1 MSCVWFPHHLANV
14 KTAEARLRF
23 APATSSSP
31 DSPVNSPQ
39 QKKLF
44 ATEPDR
50 LEWEI
55 AAEQD
60 RLVAEIALTRTFD
73 QTFSY
78 AVPETLREVIA
89 PGKRVEVP
97 FGRGNRKE
105 LAFCVGLTQGGQT
118 GSRRLKEVAA
128 VVDREPLVDEHLLG
142 LTRWISD
149 RYLCGWG
156 QALATSVPAGVKKK
170 SGTRELTFFT
180 LAENFEQLA
189 GESKLPTKQAAIVE
203 HLREAGQPLKGEQI
217 SEAVGCSPA
226 PINALREKGFLVAT
240 RKRTGTFEADI
251 GNVAHE
257 ADLELNSDQQRAL
270 GSIVLQLR
278 QKAHRTFLLHGVTGS
293 GKTEVY
299 IQAIREVVG
308 YGRQAIVLVPEIS
321 LTPQTIRRFASRFDS
336 VAVLHSH
343 LTDAERHW
351 HWQRIARGEVQV
363 VVGARSAVFAPVK
376 HLGLIVID
384 EEHETSFK
392 QDSVPRYHA
401 REVARERARM
411 CGVPLILG
419 SATPTLESWV
429 RVDAVTKERYA
440 TGASDSEGGDC
451 AAPSSA
457 VRAPSPPGE
466 GTQEGTALGDGMDA
480 AAPDDVLLSLPSR
493 VSGLPLPPATTV
505 DIRNDPL
512 CSKGHSIGRALRATM
527 QTALDDGGQVIL
539 FLNLRGYSTTVWCR
553 SCGGGVKCPNCDI
566 TMTFHRDRNIILC
579 HTCNEQQPP
588 PQACP
593 QCGMPG
599 IRYFGSGTQRL
610 EQEVIARFPKH
621 RVLRMDS
628 DTMQKR
634 GSHDAALEQF
644 RHGKAHV
651 LVGTQMIA
659 KGLDFPNVT
668 LVGVVDADTILH
680 QPDLRASER
689 TFQLIAQVAGRAG
702 RSEKGGRVIVQ
713 TCSPDDVSIRHAVR
727 HDFEGFAA
735 GEIVHR
741 HEMGCPPFCHWV
753 RVILR
758 GPIEDAVQSVSLDM
772 ADVIREVIE
781 KRGLQIR
788 VLGPAPCPVAR
799 VQSSY
804 RFHFLLSSSDH
815 EALRAL
821 WRELRPQLP
830 SDRSVDFVVD
840 VDPLNLR

>member
-1 MSCVWFPHHLANV
+1 M
-14 KTAEARLRF
+14 
-23 APATSSSP
+23 
-31 DSPVNSPQ
+31 NSPQ
-39 QKKLF
+39 QKNLF
-44 ATEPDR
+44 AIEPDQP
-50 LEWEI
+50 EWEI

-60 RLVAEIALTRTFD
+60 RLVADIALTRTFD

-97 FGRGNRKE
+97 FGKGNRKE
-105 LAFCVGLTQGGQT
+105 LAFCVGLEQGAQT
-118 GSRRLKEVAA
+118 GSRKLKEVAG
-128 VVDREPLVDEHLLG
+128 VVDRDPLVDAHLLK

-156 QALATSVPAGVKKK
+156 QALATSIPAGVKKN

-180 LAENFEQLA
+180 LAENFEQLSGGA
-189 GESKLPTKQAAIVE
+189 KLPTKQAAVVE
-203 HLREAGQPLKGEQI
+203 HLREVGQPLKGDQI
-217 SEAVGCSPA
+217 AEVVGCSPA
-226 PINALREKGFLVAT
+226 PINSLREKGLLVAT

-251 GNVAHE
+251 GNVE
-257 ADLELNSDQQRAL
+257 REVDLELNADQKRAL
-270 GSIVLQLR
+270 SAILLQLR
-278 QKAHRTFLLHGVTGS
+278 QKTYRTFLLHGVTGS

-299 IQAIREVVG
+299 IQAIREVVS

-419 SATPTLESWV
+419 SATPTLESWA
-429 RVDAVTKERYA
+429 RVDATTKERYGAEGVDGEREVLEVLPPALQASSSLGGNGRKSEVGEASA
-440 TGASDSEGGDC
+440 T
-451 AAPSSA
+451 
-457 VRAPSPPGE
+457 
-466 GTQEGTALGDGMDA
+466 L
-480 AAPDDVLLSLPSR
+480 DDVLLSLPNR

-512 CSKGHSIGRALRATM
+512 CTKGHSIGRALRATM
-527 QTALDDGGQVIL
+527 QQALDDGGQVIL

-579 HTCNEQQPP
+579 HTCNEEQPP
-588 PQACP
+588 PQVCP

-610 EQEVIARFPKH
+610 EQEVISKFPKH

-634 GSHDAALEQF
+634 GSHDEALEEF
-644 RHGKAHV
+644 RHGRAHV

-727 HDFEGFAA
+727 HDFERFAA
-735 GEIVHR
+735 GELVHR
-741 HEMGCPPFCHWV
+741 HEMGSPPFRHWV

-758 GPIEDAVQSVSLDM
+758 GPIEESVQSVSLDM
-772 ADVIREVIE
+772 ADVIRKVVG
-781 KRGLQIR
+781 KRELDIL

-799 VQSSY
+799 LQSSF
-804 RFHFLLSSSDH
+804 RFHFLLSSSDQN
-815 EALRAL
+815 ALRAL

-830 SDRSVDFVVD
+830 TDRSVDFVVD

>member
-1 MSCVWFPHHLANV
+1 M
-14 KTAEARLRF
+14 K
-23 APATSSSP
+23 
-31 DSPVNSPQ
+31 SPQ

-44 ATEPDR
+44 ATEPER
-50 LEWEI
+50 PEWEI

-60 RLVAEIALTRTFD
+60 RLIAEIALTRTFE

-78 AVPETLREVIA
+78 VVPETLREFIA

-97 FGRGNRKE
+97 FGKGNRKE
-105 LAFCVGLTQGGQT
+105 LAFCVGLTQGGET
-118 GSRRLKEVAA
+118 GNRRLKEVAG
-128 VVDREPLVDEHLLG
+128 VIDREPLVDAHLLE
-142 LTRWISD
+142 LTRWIAD

-156 QALATSVPAGVKKK
+156 QALATAIPAGVKKG

-180 LAENFEQLA
+180 LAKNFEQLL
-189 GESKLPTKQAAIVE
+189 GGGKLPVKQAAIVE
-203 HLREAGQPLKGEQI
+203 HLREAGVPLKGDQI
-217 SEAVGCSPA
+217 AEAVGCSPA
-226 PINALREKGFLVAT
+226 PINSLRDKGLLVAT
-240 RKRTGTFEADI
+240 RKRTDTFEAAI
-251 GNVAHE
+251 GDVERE
-257 ADLELNSDQQRAL
+257 ADLKLNSDQKRAL
-270 GSIVLQLR
+270 DSIVLQLR
-278 QKAHRTFLLHGVTGS
+278 QKTHRTFVLHGVTGS

-321 LTPQTIRRFASRFDS
+321 LTPQTIRRFACRFDS

-401 REVARERARM
+401 REVARERARL
-411 CGVPLILG
+411 CRVPLILG
-419 SATPTLESWV
+419 SATPTLESWAK
-429 RVDAVTKERYA
+429 VDRATMERYA
-440 TGASDSEGGDC
+440 DGGPAENS

-457 VRAPSPPGE
+457 LRAPTPLGE
-466 GTQEGTALGDGMDA
+466 DGKGRLGKA
-480 AAPDDVLLSLPSR
+480 EEVVVDDLLLSLPKR
-493 VSGLPLPPATTV
+493 VSGLPMPPAATV

-553 SCGGGVKCPNCDI
+553 SCGGGVKCSNCDI
-566 TMTFHRDRNIILC
+566 TLTFHRDRNIILC
-579 HTCNEQQPP
+579 HTCGAEQPP
-588 PQACP
+588 PQVCP

-599 IRYFGSGTQRL
+599 IRYFGAGTQRL
-610 EQEVIARFPKH
+610 EQEVVSKFPKH

-634 GSHDAALEQF
+634 GSHDVALEKF
-644 RHGKAHV
+644 RSGEAHV

-680 QPDLRASER
+680 QPDMRASER

-702 RSEKGGRVIVQ
+702 RSERGGRVLVQ
-713 TCSPDDVSIRHAVR
+713 TCSPDDVAIRHAVQ
-727 HDFEGFAA
+727 HDFVRFAA
-735 GEIVHR
+735 GELVHR
-741 HEMGCPPFCHWV
+741 FEMGCPPFRRWV
-753 RVILR
+753 RVIMR
-758 GPIEDAVQSVSLDM
+758 GPVEDSVQSVSLDM
-772 ADVIREVIE
+772 ADVIRDVVAR
-781 KRGLQIR
+781 RGLPIR

-799 VQSSY
+799 LQSNY
-804 RFHFLLSSSDH
+804 RFHFLLSSSDPD
-815 EALRAL
+815 ALRAL

-830 SDRSVDFVVD
+830 TDRNVDFVVD

>member
-1 MSCVWFPHHLANV
+1 V
-14 KTAEARLRF
+14 K
-23 APATSSSP
+23 
-31 DSPVNSPQ
+31 SPQ
-39 QKKLF
+39 QKNLF
-44 ATEPDR
+44 DSEPER
-50 LEWEI
+50 TEWEL

-60 RLVAEIALTRTFD
+60 RLIAEVALTRTFE

-78 AVPETLREVIA
+78 AVPETLREFIA

-97 FGRGNRKE
+97 FGKGNRKE
-105 LAFCVGLTQGGQT
+105 LAFCVGLTQGGET
-118 GSRRLKEVAA
+118 GNRRLKEIAG
-128 VVDREPLVDEHLLG
+128 VVDREPLVDAHLLE
-142 LTRWISD
+142 LTRWIAD

-156 QALATSVPAGVKKK
+156 QALATSIPAGVKKGA
-170 SGTRELTFFT
+170 GTRELTFFT
-180 LAENFEQLA
+180 LAENFEQLL
-189 GESKLPTKQAAIVE
+189 GGGKLPAKQAAIVE
-203 HLREAGQPLKGEQI
+203 HLREAGAPLKGDQI
-217 SEAVGCSPA
+217 TEAVGCSPA
-226 PINALREKGFLVAT
+226 PINSLRDKGLLIAT
-240 RKRTGTFEADI
+240 RKRTDTFEAAM
-251 GNVAHE
+251 GEVE
-257 ADLELNSDQQRAL
+257 RESDLVLNPDQKRAL

-278 QKAHRTFLLHGVTGS
+278 QKSHRTFVLHGVTGS

-321 LTPQTIRRFASRFDS
+321 LTPQTIRRFACRFDS

-401 REVARERARM
+401 REVARERARL

-419 SATPTLESWV
+419 SATPTLETWA
-429 RVDAVTKERYA
+429 RVDQTTKERFA
-440 TGASDSEGGDC
+440 EEESVDSSESTSTDNQ
-451 AAPSSA
+451 APSSP
-457 VRAPSPPGE
+457 RGE
-466 GTQEGTALGDGMDA
+466 GTRRDEATV
-480 AAPDDVLLSLPSR
+480 DDLLLSLPER
-493 VSGLPLPPATTV
+493 VSGLPMPPASTV

-512 CSKGHSIGRALRATM
+512 CAKGHSIGRALRATM

-566 TMTFHRDRNIILC
+566 TLTFHRDRNIILC
-579 HTCNEQQPP
+579 HTCSAEQPP
-588 PQACP
+588 PQVCP

-599 IRYFGSGTQRL
+599 IRYFGAGTQRL
-610 EQEVIARFPKH
+610 EQEVIAKFPKH

-634 GSHDAALEQF
+634 GSHDEALEKF
-644 RHGKAHV
+644 RRGEVHV

-680 QPDLRASER
+680 QPDMRASER

-702 RSEKGGRVIVQ
+702 RSERGGRVLVQ
-713 TCSPDDVSIRHAVR
+713 TCSPDDVAIRHAVR
-727 HDFEGFAA
+727 HDFVRFAA
-735 GEIVHR
+735 GELVHR
-741 HEMGCPPFCHWV
+741 FEMGCPPFRRWV

-772 ADVIREVIE
+772 ADVIRDVVE

-799 VQSSY
+799 LQSNY
-804 RFHFLLSSSDH
+804 RFHFLLASSDLD
-815 EALRAL
+815 ALRAL

-830 SDRSVDFVVD
+830 TDRNVDFVVD